1 MRFLVDAQLP
11 PRLAHQ
17 LRRAGHD
24 ALHGE
29 SLPNGNRSSDVEITS
44 AADAEDRVVITKDRD
59 FRDGHLLRGSP
70 RRLLMVTTGNISNDQ
85 LLAAVATNLS
95 RIVAALEEVR
105 FAEMTAESLVVHDDH
120 PGP

>member
-1 MRFLVDAQLP
+1 M
-11 PRLAHQ
+11 
-17 LRRAGHD
+17 
-24 ALHGE
+24 
-29 SLPNGNRSSDVEITS
+29 
-44 AADAEDRVVITKDRD
+44 VITKDRD

-85 LLAAVATNLS
+85 LLTAVATNLP

-105 FAEMTAESLVVHDDH
+105 FVEMTAESLVVHDDR